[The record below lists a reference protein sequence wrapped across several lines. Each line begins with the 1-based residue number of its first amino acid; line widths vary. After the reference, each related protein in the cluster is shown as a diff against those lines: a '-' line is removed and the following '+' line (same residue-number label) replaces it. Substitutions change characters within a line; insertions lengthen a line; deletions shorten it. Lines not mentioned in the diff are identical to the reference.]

1 MPGASTFQDAAEHRL
16 VEAELLLDRPGG
28 QADLP
33 ADLPFTRGAAA
44 VDKAELDPI
53 GFVERDAIEPFGWE
67 KHTTLACGPEAV
79 DRGLL
84 IERHHWIPQ
93 Q

>member
-1 MPGASTFQDAAEHRL
+1 MSGASTFQDAAENRL
-16 VEAELLLDRPGG
+16 VEPELLLDRPGG

-33 ADLPFTRGAAA
+33 ANLPFTRGTTA
-44 VDKAELDPI
+44 VDEAELDPI
-53 GFVERDAIEPFGWE
+53 GFVERDAIKPFGWE
-67 KHTTLACGPEAV
+67 KYTTLACSPKAF

-84 IERHHWIPQ
+84 IERHYWIPQ